1 MQQEYASPPEPELAK
16 SAAEEILSARA
27 YSSVHDLGEG
37 AGLWLKLLDW
47 WRELQNWFAELYRGS
62 ELAYWAIV
70 AGLVLLLALIVWHLI
85 WTIKRS
91 SHWTGWKELDR
102 DLPLGRDP
110 EKALQLAADAARQE
124 GRLIEALSFRFR
136 LALYRHAR
144 NHPGA
149 LRPGFT
155 NRECLKAWTNNPS
168 ALAEMTDVVRLLDRC
183 WYAQQECPVED
194 FDRAW
199 QVLEGKHIE

>member
-1 MQQEYASPPEPELAK
+1 MAK
-16 SAAEEILSARA
+16 SAAEEILGARA
-27 YSSVHDLGEG
+27 YSSVHDFGEG
-37 AGLWLKLLDW
+37 SGVWLTLMNWWEMIQRWFAGLYQD
-47 WRELQNWFAELYRGS
+47 S

-70 AGLVLLLALIVWHLI
+70 AGLLLLLALIVWHLI

-91 SHWTGWKELDR
+91 SRWTGWEELDR

-110 EKALQLAADAARQE
+110 ETALQQAADAARQE

-155 NRECLKAWTNNPS
+155 NRECLNAWTNNP
-168 ALAEMTDVVRLLDRC
+168 AVLAEMTDVVRLLDRC
-183 WYAQQECPVED
+183 WYAQQECPAED
-194 FDRAW
+194 FDHAW
-199 QVLEGKHIE
+199 QILEGKQVE